1 MCAIW
6 TDGFVATSH
15 TLLVW
20 LLQVPLMGV
29 VESAVR
35 ALDEHRGDALVA
47 RVVLGLFARFAKE
60 MECKVWASQAYAYL
74 VHVICAAAHAPAE
87 ALSRYQ
93 AAQRVQ
99 SRTIPTCGV

>member
-1 MCAIW
+1 VCAIW

-47 RVVLGLFARFAKE
+47 RVALGLFARFAKE
-60 MECKVWASQAYAYL
+60 MECKVWASQA
-74 VHVICAAAHAPAE
+74 
-87 ALSRYQ
+87 
-93 AAQRVQ
+93 
-99 SRTIPTCGV
+99 